1 LEVLG
6 AAVPARRSEQERD
19 TPELSERQATV
30 LRAMVK
36 AYVGEAAPI
45 GSQTLAHLLPIRIS
59 PASVRAILA
68 ELAERDL
75 VEKPHA
81 SSGRVP
87 TERGLRLFVDQLLDP
102 ASLDASNVGSYEMR
116 AISYSVEEAAT
127 DSLASVASQL
137 LSERTRQLGFVVAP
151 RFDKIVLSRISLVRL
166 SADRVLAVLVSKS
179 GGAHR
184 RVIAGDP
191 QWNQRELERMAA
203 LLSERVAG
211 HSLMEVR
218 SALIRE
224 ANTLRDRADQL
235 LKRAIELGCRALEVG
250 DDEVDLVIETRLAL
264 LDQPE
269 FNDPRRIRD
278 LFGTLETKERLLEVL
293 DRMLDSGGVCVA
305 FGDEVDE
312 PGLRRCALVASHYGG
327 SESPLGAL
335 GVIGPVRMD
344 YSRVIPL
351 VDYLSQVMT
360 DRLSA

>member
-1 LEVLG
+1 MP
-6 AAVPARRSEQERD
+6 AVQPGSTRD
-19 TPELSERQATV
+19 ALDLSARQAAV

-45 GSQTLAHLLPIRIS
+45 GSQTLAHLVPMRIS
-59 PASVRAILA
+59 SASVRTILA
-68 ELAERDL
+68 ELAELDL

-116 AISYSVEEAAT
+116 AISFSVEAART
-127 DSLASVASQL
+127 ETLLNVASQL

-151 RFDKIVLSRISLVRL
+151 RLERTVLSRISLVRL
-166 SADRVLAVLVSKS
+166 SSERVLAVLVTRN

-184 RVIAGDP
+184 RVIDGDS
-191 QWNQRELERMAA
+191 QWNQRELDRMAA

-211 HSLMEVR
+211 RSLIEVR
-218 SALIRE
+218 AVLLRE
-224 ANTLRDRADQL
+224 ANTLRDRADRL
-235 LKRAIELGCRALEVG
+235 LTRAIELGCRAVAGGG
-250 DDEVDLVIETRLAL
+250 DDVELVIETRLAL

-269 FNDPRRIRD
+269 FNDPQRIRD
-278 LFGTLETKERLLEVL
+278 LFGALETKERLLDVL
-293 DRMLDSGGVCVA
+293 DRMLESGRVSVA

-312 PGLRRCALVASHYGG
+312 PGLRRCALVATHYGG
-327 SESPLGAL
+327 PESPMGTL

-344 YSRVIPL
+344 YGRVIPL

-360 DRLSA
+360 DRLRA